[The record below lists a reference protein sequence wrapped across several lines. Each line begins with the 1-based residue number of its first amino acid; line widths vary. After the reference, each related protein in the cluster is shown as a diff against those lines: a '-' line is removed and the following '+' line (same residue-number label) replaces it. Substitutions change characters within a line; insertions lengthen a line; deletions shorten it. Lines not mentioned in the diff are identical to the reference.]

1 MEKIAIAIDGPAGAG
16 KSTIAKAVASKLG
29 IAYIDTGAMYRAVA
43 LNILRNK
50 LQISDIDKICE
61 LTRNTDIA
69 IKGGKVFLNGGD
81 VSREI
86 RDNEVG
92 KLSSPVSAIPY
103 VREKLVELQRKMAQS
118 ESVIM
123 DGRDIGT
130 NVLKDADVKIF
141 LTASIDERS
150 MRRYLEFKSR
160 GCSVDLK
167 SVKSDIT
174 KRDELDTTRKLNP
187 LKPADDAV
195 IIDTTSKS
203 IKEVIEE
210 VLSIIKARCND
221 AL

>member
-50 LQISDIDKICE
+50 LQLSDIDKICE
-61 LTRNTDIA
+61 LVRNTDIA
-69 IKGGKVFLNGGD
+69 IKGGRVFLNGED
-81 VSREI
+81 VSCEI

-103 VREKLVELQRKMAQS
+103 VREKLVELQRKMVRS

-150 MRRYLEFKSR
+150 MRRYLEFKGR
-160 GCSVDLK
+160 GCSVDLE

>member
-69 IKGGKVFLNGGD
+69 IKGGRVFLNGGD